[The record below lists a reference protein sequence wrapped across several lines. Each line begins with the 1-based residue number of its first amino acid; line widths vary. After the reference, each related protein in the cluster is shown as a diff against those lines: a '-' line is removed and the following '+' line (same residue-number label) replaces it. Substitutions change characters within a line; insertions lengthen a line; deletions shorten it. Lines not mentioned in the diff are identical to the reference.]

1 VLIVGSCKRSL
12 TPAELRTFSV
22 ACKSLGRKL
31 AEGGFTIIAG
41 SSNEK
46 TADYCVIAGAN
57 ESGVRAN
64 VILLRPTLVE
74 EGEQIEPI
82 LSNLDVDRKFVTGK
96 WKHVR
101 ERQVAA
107 ADVILVIGGGRGTNQ
122 VIDVALARRKPI
134 IPIGAYSGSV
144 RTRWSDFATT
154 FRKHGIDDDTQLD
167 LKDSF
172 DVAVVMKVL
181 DKIAPKA
188 VSQPEEP
195 RETAGPD
202 AAAGRRDKKRK
213 VFVSHS
219 SKDKPFVRRIVKEL
233 EKHKLEV
240 WFDERAMGVGDSI
253 VSGIDTG
260 LKNADYLLVVLSR
273 NSVKSRWV
281 RAELNAA
288 LFEEASKQGMA
299 VLPAVIDDCEIPI
312 LLRDRIYADFRESFA
327 NGLKR
332 LLRVFEQEGE
342 SAQSSEPSHRPD
354 FAASGC
360 QSALSSIKLA
370 ELRRRMSKRMSR
382 AEVSTV
388 WFDVVETK
396 MDNDMQGRTLVECVI
411 SLLDWARNR
420 KRLADVIDSVCAER
434 ADLATPD

>member
-1 VLIVGSCKRSL
+1 
-12 TPAELRTFSV
+12 
-22 ACKSLGRKL
+22 
-31 AEGGFTIIAG
+31 
-41 SSNEK
+41 
-46 TADYCVIAGAN
+46 
-57 ESGVRAN
+57 
-64 VILLRPTLVE
+64 
-74 EGEQIEPI
+74 
-82 LSNLDVDRKFVTGK
+82 
-96 WKHVR
+96 
-101 ERQVAA
+101 
-107 ADVILVIGGGRGTNQ
+107 
-122 VIDVALARRKPI
+122 
-134 IPIGAYSGSV
+134 
-144 RTRWSDFATT
+144 
-154 FRKHGIDDDTQLD
+154 
-167 LKDSF
+167 
-172 DVAVVMKVL
+172 
-181 DKIAPKA
+181 
-188 VSQPEEP
+188 
-195 RETAGPD
+195 
-202 AAAGRRDKKRK
+202 
-213 VFVSHS
+213 
-219 SKDKPFVRRIVKEL
+219 
-233 EKHKLEV
+233 
-240 WFDERAMGVGDSI
+240 
-253 VSGIDTG
+253 